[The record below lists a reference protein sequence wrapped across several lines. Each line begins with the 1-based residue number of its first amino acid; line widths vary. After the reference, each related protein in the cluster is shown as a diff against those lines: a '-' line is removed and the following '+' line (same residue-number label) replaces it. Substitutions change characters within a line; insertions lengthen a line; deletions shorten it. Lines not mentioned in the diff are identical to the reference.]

1 MITVLTGPVGTLP
14 HQVFESRKHSQPIF
28 SDFSRKLV
36 RISRKTLSLKM
47 AQAAQNPT
55 RQQKVI
61 ITNKYGNKLVGI
73 LHESGTKEIVILC
86 HGLRSTKEDDII
98 INLAAALENAG
109 VNSFRFD
116 FTGNGE
122 SEGSF
127 EFGHYWREVDDLHD
141 VVQHLHRENPKVIA
155 IIGHSKGGSVVL
167 LYASKHHDIKTV
179 VNLSG
184 RYDLKAGLEER
195 LGKDYLE
202 RIRKDR
208 FIDVMQL
215 GNLSFNHTKVP
226 WLLEH
231 VEVFDYR
238 VTMESLMD
246 RLDTN
251 MHEACLQIDKECR
264 PCSYEP
270 IETATAFQQQKFIIP
285 NKYGYKLV
293 GILHESGTK
302 EIVLLCH
309 GGRASK
315 ENFIMTNLA
324 AALENAGISSFR
336 FDFTGNGESE
346 GSFEIGGFWREA
358 DDIHA
363 VAQHFQE
370 ANRTVIAIV
379 GHSKGAN
386 AALLYASKYHDIKTI
401 VNLSGCHDLKV
412 GLENRFGK
420 DFLERLRKEGF
431 IEFKA
436 ESGINYRVTEESLTD
451 RLNIIMLEECL
462 HIDKKC
468 RFFTV
473 HGSADIQIPVVA
485 AHELAKILPNH
496 KLHIIEGADH
506 VYTDHQAELASV
518 VLNFIKETLK
528 LDKLNAS

>member
-1 MITVLTGPVGTLP
+1 
-14 HQVFESRKHSQPIF
+14 
-28 SDFSRKLV
+28 
-36 RISRKTLSLKM
+36 M
-47 AQAAQNPT
+47 AQ
-55 RQQKVI
+55 
-61 ITNKYGNKLVGI
+61 
-73 LHESGTKEIVILC
+73 
-86 HGLRSTKEDDII
+86 
-98 INLAAALENAG
+98 NA
-109 VNSFRFD
+109 S
-116 FTGNGE
+116 
-122 SEGSF
+122 
-127 EFGHYWREVDDLHD
+127 
-141 VVQHLHRENPKVIA
+141 
-155 IIGHSKGGSVVL
+155 
-167 LYASKHHDIKTV
+167 
-179 VNLSG
+179 
-184 RYDLKAGLEER
+184 
-195 LGKDYLE
+195 
-202 RIRKDR
+202 
-208 FIDVMQL
+208 
-215 GNLSFNHTKVP
+215 
-226 WLLEH
+226 
-231 VEVFDYR
+231 
-238 VTMESLMD
+238 
-246 RLDTN
+246 
-251 MHEACLQIDKECR
+251 
-264 PCSYEP
+264 
-270 IETATAFQQQKFIIP
+270 FQQQKFIIP

-379 GHSKGAN
+379 GHSKG
-386 AALLYASKYHDIKTI
+386 
-401 VNLSGCHDLKV
+401 
-412 GLENRFGK
+412 
-420 DFLERLRKEGF
+420 
-431 IEFKA
+431 
-436 ESGINYRVTEESLTD
+436 INYRVTEESLTD

-468 RFFTV
+468 RYDRFFTV

-528 LDKLNAS
+528 LDKLNASP